1 MSKYILRKE
10 GDAGAV
16 FENLKLEAREL
27 FKNGD
32 VSIIVE
38 SYKKS
43 RSNQQNAYYWSLI
56 GILSNF
62 TGFDKQD
69 LSEFMVIECG
79 FTRIS
84 KVFDS
89 EQVKAR
95 STTTLTVAEF
105 SVLINK
111 VIEYLL
117 SNQLSYPQP
126 SYYGFDLNG

>member
-1 MSKYILRKE
+1 MSKYILRKK
-10 GDAGAV
+10 GNAGAV

-27 FKNGD
+27 FKNSD
-32 VSIIVE
+32 VSITVE

-43 RSNQQNAYYWSLI
+43 RSNSQNAYYWSLI
-56 GILSNF
+56 GILANF

-95 STTTLTVAEF
+95 STTTLTVSEF
-105 SVLINK
+105 SELINK

>member
-1 MSKYILRKE
+1 MSKYILRRE
-10 GDAGAV
+10 SNAGQV
-16 FENLKLEAREL
+16 FQNMQLEAREL
-27 FKNGD
+27 FKSGS
-32 VSIIVE
+32 VSITVE

-43 RSNQQNAYYWSLI
+43 RSSQQNAYYWSLI
-56 GILSNF
+56 GILANF

-69 LSEFMVIECG
+69 LSEFMVLECK

-105 SVLINK
+105 SELINK
-111 VIEYLL
+111 VIEYLQ